1 MTPEKLVLYEIRDTI
16 AQLPEDDRIMI
27 EAIAMTLR
35 NILKGE
41 QHAHATISFGRCGR
55 GGQAVRRRQRK
66 IVYIRRRSA
75 RPRWRE
81 RRLDHL
87 RRGIVHS
94 PAILHDLEEVTAA
107 FGPSVDE
114 SEAARAFFL

>member
-41 QHAHATISFGRCGR
+41 QHAHATMSFALVG
-55 GGQAVRRRQRK
+55 A
-66 IVYIRRRSA
+66 
-75 RPRWRE
+75 E
-81 RRLDHL
+81 
-87 RRGIVHS
+87 
-94 PAILHDLEEVTAA
+94 
-107 FGPSVDE
+107 
-114 SEAARAFFL
+114 EAAKP